1 MGLTDNQKRLIKAV
15 SENDM
20 ISAKKCA
27 IACLTE
33 DTTQKNAYFVKRYT
47 EIIKNTPTLLE
58 LPANMQGLLIMEDVQ
73 TGFRN
78 DRYYITSSD
87 QKEVDRIIR
96 MKSAC
101 EKLSAIGIPYANAT
115 LFYGES
121 GTGKTL
127 LGRYVA
133 YKLKLPFCYVN
144 FSHVLSSY
152 MGNSAKNLNKIFDF
166 ISGTPCVLML
176 DEIDCVATERSNT
189 LGTGADGEINR
200 TTITLIQELNKIP
213 SEVVLLAATNRLD
226 RVDSAIKRRFIVHEV
241 QALNESERIKLLDMY
256 NVTTGRFF
264 SDSELKDLAK
274 CKGNQSY
281 LIRAFIEK
289 LAERIV

>member
-1 MGLTDNQKRLIKAV
+1 MGLTDNQKRLIRAV

-20 ISAKKCA
+20 INAKKCA
-27 IACLTE
+27 IACLAE
-33 DTTQKNAYFVKRYT
+33 DTTQKNAHFVKRYT
-47 EIIKNTPTLLE
+47 EIIKNTPTLIE
-58 LPANMQGLLIMEDVQ
+58 LPADIQGLLIMEDVQ

-78 DRYYITSSD
+78 DRYCITASD

-101 EKLSAIGIPYANAT
+101 EKLSAIGIPYTNAT

-152 MGNSAKNLNKIFDF
+152 MGNSAKNLNKIFNF
-166 ISGTPCVLML
+166 VSGAPCVLML
-176 DEIDCVATERSNT
+176 DEIDCIATERSNT
-189 LGTGADGEINR
+189 SGTGVDGEINR
-200 TTITLIQELNKIP
+200 ITIALIQELNKIH

-241 QALNESERIKLLDMY
+241 RALNESERIKLLGMY
-256 NVTTGRFF
+256 NMTTGAFF

-281 LIRAFIEK
+281 LIRVFIEK